1 MSTLS
6 GRLASAAHRTKI
18 GEMWRN
24 RDEEANPSKTV
35 HLADFFKFEGRISGG
50 KAIQKKRRIAVIGA
64 GGWGTALSLS
74 LANTGHEVCL
84 WAYEIEVVESIRAR
98 RVNEIF
104 MPGIR
109 LPETVQAT
117 TELAEALDAA
127 EIVLTVMPSHV
138 CRTLYEKMLPYLQR
152 GMIFVSATKGIE
164 TAGTMR
170 MSEVIRSVV
179 SQRFNPRLT
188 VLSGPSFSLE
198 VAHGDPTAVVVAA
211 EDREAGRIVQ
221 HEFSSKTLRLYTS
234 SDVIGVELGGAV
246 KNVIAIAA
254 GVVEGLGLGHNPTAA
269 LITRGLAE
277 MTRLACACGGKR
289 ETLAGLAGMG
299 DLVLTCTG
307 HLSRNRTVGVELGR
321 GRKLPEIIGSM
332 RMVAEGVRTTGAT
345 VALAERQGVE
355 MPITRQIHRVLEG
368 HVSPREAIR
377 ELMERTLKDE

>member
-1 MSTLS
+1 M
-6 GRLASAAHRTKI
+6 
-18 GEMWRN
+18 
-24 RDEEANPSKTV
+24 
-35 HLADFFKFEGRISGG
+35 
-50 KAIQKKRRIAVIGA
+50 
-64 GGWGTALSLS
+64 S
-74 LANTGHEVCL
+74 LANTGHEVRL
-84 WAYEIEVVESIRAR
+84 WAYETEVVETIRAR
-98 RVNEIF
+98 RENQIF

-109 LPETVQAT
+109 LPDAVQAT
-117 TELAEALDAA
+117 GVLADALEGA

-138 CRTLYEKMLPYLQR
+138 CRTLYEKMMPCLHP

-179 SQRFNPRLT
+179 SRQFDPRLT
-188 VLSGPSFSLE
+188 VLSGPSFASE
-198 VAHGDPTAVVVAA
+198 VARGDPTAIVVAA

-221 HEFSSKTLRLYTS
+221 HEFSSQTLRLYTS

-254 GVVEGLGLGHNPTAA
+254 GVVQGLGLGHNPTAA

-277 MTRLACACGGKR
+277 MTRLACACGGRR

-307 HLSRNRTVGVELGR
+307 HLSRNRTVGVELGQ
-321 GRKLPEIIGSM
+321 GRKLSEIIGSM
-332 RMVAEGVRTTGAT
+332 RMVAEGVRTTAAT
-345 VALAERQGVE
+345 VALAGRHAVE
-355 MPITRQIHRVLEG
+355 MPITLQIHRVLEG